1 MKIPSNFFKKTW
13 KITPGASQNE
23 LRESIRLSNRFFSDF
38 WRILED
44 FGTPRGDRNFQ
55 NLDFCQGWSA
65 LLTIPL
71 GIFSDFFPSLCLE
84 CCREAF
90 WTQKG
95 SQNHPKSMKIKQKS
109 MENQTQNSPTN
120 ACKMVAPRAK
130 NQAQI
135 PAKICKILQKTCA
148 PSQIPIRSAI
158 LLRVR
163 RSRASVF
170 NNKK

>member
-23 LRESIRLSNRFFSDF
+23 LRESIRLSNRFFDDL
-38 WRILED
+38 WRIFTNSEP
-44 FGTPRGDRNFQ
+44 PRALLNFQ
-55 NLDFCQGWSA
+55 NLDFWQFGSA
-65 LLTIPL
+65 QTTKVHRPV
-71 GIFSDFFPSLCLE
+71 GVFFLSMGLE
-84 CCREAF
+84 CCRGAF

-95 SQNHPKSMKIKQKS
+95 SQNHPKSMKTKQKS
-109 MENQTQNSPTN
+109 MENPTQNSPTN

-130 NQAQI
+130 NQAQL

-170 NNKK
+170 N